1 MSTGLKYYVLDTETT
16 GLDSFRNEVT
26 EIGIIRE
33 EDKVQLFRKIRC
45 ERPETASLEA
55 LKITNKTMADLLQG
69 DDKRKVVEDCNR
81 FFEQDGL
88 TRAHRCIVA
97 HNFSFDKK
105 FCHALWESVGMEFP
119 ADLWLCTMA
128 MTRVHIKNTGID
140 IENKK
145 NGLKKQ
151 AANLQASL
159 DFLGVKKVAGL
170 HNARDDG
177 KNAYLLK
184 KALIE
189 NANIDHLALMQT
201 HVHTIASNKS
211 SSDYTDEDFEAAF
224 AQ

>member
-1 MSTGLKYYVLDTETT
+1 MSGLKFYTIDTETS
-16 GLDSFRNEVT
+16 GLSAGYAEIT
-26 EIGIIRE
+26 EISIIRE
-33 EDKVQLFRKIRC
+33 EDRVQLFRKVKC
-45 ERPETASLEA
+45 EYPERASLEA

-128 MTRVHIKNTGID
+128 MTRVHVKNTGID

-151 AANLQASL
+151 GVNLQASL

-189 NANIDHLALMQT
+189 TANIDHLSLMQT

-211 SSDYTDEDFEAAF
+211 PSDYTDEDFEAAF
-224 AQ
+224 AE